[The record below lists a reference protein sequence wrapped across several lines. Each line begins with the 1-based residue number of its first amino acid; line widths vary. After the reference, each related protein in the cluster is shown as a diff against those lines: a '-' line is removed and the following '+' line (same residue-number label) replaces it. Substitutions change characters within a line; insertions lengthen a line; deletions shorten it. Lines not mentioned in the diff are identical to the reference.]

1 VSLKYA
7 IYEHP
12 VTHRFALIH
21 LPDRFIEGDKIPT
34 LPDDRWFNSR
44 AEAVAVLPELLD
56 LEA

>member
-1 VSLKYA
+1 LKYA